1 MLNKIFLSMLIISI
15 VSIICVSTTTAN
27 AQECNE
33 TGYKEL
39 EMRIHDIQGTAHDS
53 PLAGCNVAN
62 ISGIVTAID
71 SNGFY
76 IQDKES
82 DLDNATSE
90 GIYVFTH
97 STPLVKI
104 GNSVKVS
111 GIVSEYKIDNSLGL
125 TEIKNPTI
133 YVESANQSLPVAVII
148 GFAGR
153 SPPNTVIDDD
163 KLTEFDANNDGIDF
177 YESLEGM
184 LVQIN
189 EALVLAPPK
198 DNVIFVLADNGTSA
212 SIRSS
217 REGILLR
224 PGDTNP
230 ERIAIR
236 YKKGPKYINTADR
249 LKEPI
254 VGVLTYNPRNCL
266 YQIEVDTLKTNPGN
280 LTPERAANE
289 VLHGGLSLTTF
300 NVENL
305 YPNDPKMENLSRKI
319 VYNLSLPDILALEE
333 VGDNNGKANDSIVAA
348 NETYETL
355 IKAIK
360 DESGVQYDYANIDPL
375 DDQDGGARGFNI
387 RAGIL
392 YRPDK
397 GLQLVRSDV
406 GNAENATIITT
417 DDQGKPHLSLNPG
430 RIDPMNPAFNNNR
443 KPLVT
448 EFEYNGTSLFVIA
461 NHLKSK
467 NEDQEPYGSN
477 QPPDRMT
484 ENQRHKQAQV
494 IRTFVNMILN
504 ADPNANVVVLGD
516 LNDFQF
522 SETLNILK
530 GGDLYNAIESL
541 KPEEQYTYIHEGN
554 SQVLDHILM
563 SRNLSDAGFAVDVV
577 HINSEF
583 ANRTS
588 DHDPVLLN
596 IFSLRQ

>member
-15 VSIICVSTTTAN
+15 VSIICVSATTAN
-27 AQECNE
+27 AQECND
-33 TGYKEL
+33 TGYKGL
-39 EMRIHDIQGTAHDS
+39 EMRIHDIQGAAHDS

-90 GIYVFTH
+90 GMYVFTH

-104 GNSVKVS
+104 SNSVKVS
-111 GIVSEYKIDNSLGL
+111 GIVSEYKIGNSLGL

-148 GFAGR
+148 GVAGR
-153 SPPNTVIDDD
+153 SPPNMVIDDD

-189 EALVLAPPK
+189 DALVLAPPK

-217 REGILLR
+217 RGGILLR

-236 YKKGPKYINTADR
+236 YKKGPKYINTGDQ
-249 LKEPI
+249 LKGPI

-266 YQIEVDTLKTNPGN
+266 YQIEIDALKTNPGN
-280 LTPERAANE
+280 LIPERAVNE
-289 VLHGGLSLTTF
+289 VLNGGLSLATF

-305 YPNDPKMENLSRKI
+305 YPNDPKMENLSHKI
-319 VYNLSLPDILALEE
+319 VYNLSLPDIIALEE
-333 VGDNNGKANDSIVAA
+333 LGDNNGKANDSIVAA
-348 NETYETL
+348 NETYEIL
-355 IKAIK
+355 MKAIK

-387 RAGIL
+387 RVGIL

-397 GLQLVRSDV
+397 GLQLVQSVV

-443 KPLVT
+443 KPLAT
-448 EFEYNGTSLFVIA
+448 EFEYNGSNLFVIA

-467 NEDQEPYGSN
+467 NEDQEPYGAN